1 MIQPV
6 DDVPDGVPVISSR
19 SDLKRIEQALRNN
32 WEMPEQVFR
41 SLPDQLVNIVTNGS
55 PREQIAAARVLVAM
69 HAQNTAAQT
78 RTVAHAHVHRV
89 EATNDS
95 TAGDRRAA
103 LAARIARLR

>member
-55 PREQIAAARVLVAM
+55 PREQIAAASAGSYARTEHRSADKDRS
-69 HAQNTAAQT
+69 T
-78 RTVAHAHVHRV
+78 R
-89 EATNDS
+89 
-95 TAGDRRAA
+95 
-103 LAARIARLR
+103 ARS